1 MHPAARRRFGPQV
14 IFVSP
19 DAGLGER
26 LASCL
31 KDAAGNGCWPKE
43 AGRPNWPSYNTGD
56 EPETTS
62 MT

>member
-1 MHPAARRRFGPQV
+1 MHPAARRRLEPLTGCT
-14 IFVSP
+14 SP
-19 DAGLGER
+19 DAGLGEH

-31 KDAAGNGCWPKE
+31 NDAAGNGCWPKE
-43 AGRPNWPSYNTGD
+43 AGRPNWPSCNTVN